1 MPLPEKRSRQ
11 DLPAIP
17 PCSQLNRVSLTLEGE
32 GLTWA
37 SSANETLLPRQI
49 PPIILRDEGLTVL
62 VKVFIAP
69 VQEMVM
75 SNVADTVDEGKQGLL
90 ARFKQGLSKTRSG
103 LTKNLGRL
111 FLGAKTIDADLLEE
125 IETLLIT
132 GDFGVEVT
140 QEIIQDLTDRVSR
153 KTLTDSLALRAVLR
167 DLLIAIVEP
176 VAQPLVLP
184 ADAEPAVV
192 LMVGVN
198 GSGKTTT
205 AGKLA
210 HYFKA
215 TGRKVLLAAGDTFRA
230 AAVEQLQVWGDRN
243 QVEVI
248 AQHTGADS
256 ASVIFDSMTAAKSRG
271 TDVLIADTAGRLQ
284 NKKNLMDELA
294 KIERVLKRQDPQAP
308 QAVLLV
314 IDAGTGQNA
323 ISQAREFLKAVA
335 VTGIVLTKLDG
346 TARGGILFA
355 LARQLALPIH
365 FVGIG
370 EQVDDLRPFS
380 AEMFVDAILDND

>member
-215 TGRKVLLAAGDTFRA
+215 AGRKVLLAAGDTFRA

>member
-17 PCSQLNRVSLTLEGE
+17 PCSQLNRVSLTLDGE

-215 TGRKVLLAAGDTFRA
+215 TGQKVLLAAGDTFRA

>member
-17 PCSQLNRVSLTLEGE
+17 PCSQLNRVSLTLDGE

-90 ARFKQGLSKTRSG
+90 ARFKQGLTKTRSG

>member
-153 KTLTDSLALRAVLR
+153 KTLADSLALRAVLR
-167 DLLIAIVEP
+167 DLLIAILEP

-215 TGRKVLLAAGDTFRA
+215 AGRKVLLAAGDTFRA

-243 QVEVI
+243 QVDVI

-380 AEMFVDAILDND
+380 AEIFVDAILDND

>member
-62 VKVFIAP
+62 VKVFIVP

-153 KTLTDSLALRAVLR
+153 KTLADSLALRAVLR
-167 DLLIAIVEP
+167 DLLIAILEP

-215 TGRKVLLAAGDTFRA
+215 AGRKVLLAAGDTFRA

-243 QVEVI
+243 QVDVI

-380 AEMFVDAILDND
+380 AEIFVDAILDND

>member
-17 PCSQLNRVSLTLEGE
+17 PCSQLNRVSLTLDGE

-215 TGRKVLLAAGDTFRA
+215 AGRKVLLAAGDTFRA

>member
-1 MPLPEKRSRQ
+1 MGSWSTRTTWPAPRDKASKLRMPLPEKRSRQ

-17 PCSQLNRVSLTLEGE
+17 PCSQLNRVSLTLDGE

-132 GDFGVEVT
+132 GYFGVEVT

-198 GSGKTTT
+198 GSGKTTFINCISGT
-205 AGKLA
+205 L
-210 HYFKA
+210 
-215 TGRKVLLAAGDTFRA
+215 
-230 AAVEQLQVWGDRN
+230 RN
-243 QVEVI
+243 DSGSVFFD
-248 AQHTGADS
+248 GADIS
-256 ASVIFDSMTAAKSRG
+256 TLPAHQRIRKGIARSFQIPKPFPTMTVRENILIPLEFGSTKS
-271 TDVLIADTAGRLQ
+271 
-284 NKKNLMDELA
+284 KSE
-294 KIERVLKRQDPQAP
+294 
-308 QAVLLV
+308 
-314 IDAGTGQNA
+314 
-323 ISQAREFLKAVA
+323 KA
-335 VTGIVLTKLDG
+335 
-346 TARGGILFA
+346 
-355 LARQLALPIH
+355 
-365 FVGIG
+365 
-370 EQVDDLRPFS
+370 
-380 AEMFVDAILDND
+380 

>member
-17 PCSQLNRVSLTLEGE
+17 PCSQLNRVSLTLDGE

-215 TGRKVLLAAGDTFRA
+215 AGRKVLLAAGDTFRA

-380 AEMFVDAILDND
+380 AEIFVDAILDND

>member
-1 MPLPEKRSRQ
+1 
-11 DLPAIP
+11 
-17 PCSQLNRVSLTLEGE
+17 
-32 GLTWA
+32 
-37 SSANETLLPRQI
+37 
-49 PPIILRDEGLTVL
+49 
-62 VKVFIAP
+62 
-69 VQEMVM
+69 MVM

-153 KTLTDSLALRAVLR
+153 KTLADSLALRAVLR
-167 DLLIAIVEP
+167 DLLIAILEP

-215 TGRKVLLAAGDTFRA
+215 AGRKVLLAAGDTFRA

-243 QVEVI
+243 QVDVI

-380 AEMFVDAILDND
+380 AEIFVDAILDND

>member
-17 PCSQLNRVSLTLEGE
+17 PCSQLNRVSLTLDGE